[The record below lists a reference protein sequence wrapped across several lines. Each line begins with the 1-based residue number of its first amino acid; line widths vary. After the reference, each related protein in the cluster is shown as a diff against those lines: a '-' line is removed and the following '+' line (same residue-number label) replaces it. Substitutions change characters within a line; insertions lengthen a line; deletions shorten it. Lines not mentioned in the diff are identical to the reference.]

1 MLLSLIA
8 LSLIGATRLAAQ
20 PDPAQSA
27 VTEPLSLETGGTLI
41 EGYVDW
47 TKNELIV
54 YGDAV
59 APEQITNP
67 AQRRLLGFRAAKA
80 IAYRNLLEMIGQ
92 VQVDAETRVENY
104 VLASDSVNVR
114 VQGLVRGAI
123 VLAGSQVE
131 NEGLYRIG
139 LRLPLLGGFAD
150 AVLPEVAPIDPD
162 AYDLALP
169 PPPPSP
175 SDSLAAEDS
184 LLTAPP
190 DEEVV
195 FVPQQ
200 PYTGVLVD
208 ARGLGL
214 QPSMSPRILSEN
226 GRIIYGAATVDRSY
240 AAQYG
245 IVGYDNDIDRALN
258 GDRLGGERANPFVVQ
273 AAGVS
278 GPYAAD
284 VVLGDFDATRVLV
297 ADSDDDFLRECRVI
311 FVLGPKPVSYEKL
324 PGNDTFTDTTLMS
337 EVEELELQG
346 ETAPSDQPQ

>member
-1 MLLSLIA
+1 MLLSFIA
-8 LSLIGATRLAAQ
+8 LFLICATRLTAQ
-20 PDPAQSA
+20 PDPDERA
-27 VTEPLSLETGGTLI
+27 VTEPLSLQTGGTLI

-47 TKNELIV
+47 NKNELIV

-92 VQVDAETRVENY
+92 VQVDSETRVENY
-104 VLASDSVNVR
+104 VLASDSVRVR
-114 VQGLVRGAI
+114 AQGLVRGAI
-123 VLAGSQVE
+123 VLAGSQIE

-150 AVLPEVAPIDPD
+150 VVLPEVPPIDPRSNEPTLPAPLASPID
-162 AYDLALP
+162 LLAL
-169 PPPPSP
+169 
-175 SDSLAAEDS
+175 EDS
-184 LLTAPP
+184 LFTEPIE
-190 DEEVV
+190 EEVV
-195 FVPQQ
+195 FVPQE

-226 GRIIYGAATVDRSY
+226 GRVIYGAATIDRSY
-240 AAQYG
+240 AVRYG
-245 IVGYDNDIDRALN
+245 IVGYANDIDRAVT

-273 AAGVS
+273 ATGVS
-278 GPYAAD
+278 GLYAAD

-297 ADSDDDFLRECRVI
+297 ADTDYDFLRECRVI
-311 FVLGPKPVSYEKL
+311 FVLGPKPVSFEGLYS
-324 PGNDTFTDTTLMS
+324 DTTFTDNTIIS

-346 ETAPSDQPQ
+346 ETTPGDQPQ

>member
-1 MLLSLIA
+1 MLLSLVT
-8 LSLIGATRLAAQ
+8 LLLIGATRLVAQ
-20 PDPAQSA
+20 PDSAQSA
-27 VTEPLSLETGGTLI
+27 LAEPLSLEAGGTLI

-47 TKNELIV
+47 TQNELIV

-59 APEQITNP
+59 APEQTTNP
-67 AQRRLLGFRAAKA
+67 AQRRLLGFRAAKV

-104 VLASDSVNVR
+104 VLASDSVSVR
-114 VQGLVRGAI
+114 IQGLVRGAI

-150 AVLPEVAPIDPD
+150 AVLPEVAPINPN
-162 AYDLALP
+162 AYDLTLPALP
-169 PPPPSP
+169 SPPIDSP
-175 SDSLAAEDS
+175 TAADS
-184 LLTAPP
+184 LLTAPVA
-190 DEEVV
+190 EEVV
-195 FVPQQ
+195 FVPQE

-226 GRIIYGAATVDRSY
+226 GRVIYSAATVDRSY

-245 IVGYDNDIDRALN
+245 IVGYAKDIDRALSN
-258 GDRLGGERANPFVVQ
+258 ERLGSEQANPFVVQ
-273 AAGVS
+273 ATSAS
-278 GPYAAD
+278 GLYAAD

-297 ADSDDDFLRECRVI
+297 ADSDDDFLRECRVV
-311 FVLGPKPVSYEKL
+311 FVLGPRPPSFEELY
-324 PGNDTFTDTTLMS
+324 GDTTFTDTTLMS
-337 EVEELELQG
+337 EAEELELQG
-346 ETAPSDQPQ
+346 ETTPGDSPP